1 MFICLIA
8 DNAKKEGF
16 GKNNIVDYLKHQKH
30 LRHVEAA
37 EAALAEAMK
46 EGGGEL
52 FLSNIVLHG
61 PPGAGKSSLKRII
74 IGQPPLPKHEQNATN
89 ILEKSVRAVCID
101 RVTASTT
108 ASGLFEVVDNE
119 QIIERLAGEVEALR
133 EGKVDKPISSLPS
146 QCSFVDTPRPVPIAE
161 IPSISVSSVNPATSE
176 GEVPSKDIPSVL
188 TSAEESIKKKLVD
201 AKTSSK
207 MFNSHWHHYVDS
219 GGQPQFLDVL
229 PLLYRSPSHFILVMR
244 MTEGLDD
251 RPKVRFYNQ
260 GDDVYELPDHLVL
273 TNREMIVRTCQIA
286 QSIAKA
292 TNGKFVPRV
301 FVIGTHKDKLG
312 FLSRFWY
319 RCIEKLNEEL
329 APIYELYSDVMIC
342 KSPEEFI
349 FSINAMS
356 KGKERQQYTE
366 EIQQHIQSATEDCGK
381 AVHVPLKWLT
391 LHLEIDKGEG
401 VVRMSECY
409 EVGRK
414 LGMREDRVHL
424 ALEFLNQAALILYYP
439 KDVPDLVLTKMDPFT
454 VRLSRLIKASFIPPD
469 NGPAKESIELRKKG
483 VFKKGFLKRVFKG
496 IEDHLISDED
506 FLKLLES
513 LKVAVHIG
521 GDEYFLPSALS
532 LEPPTEGSYFKNGP
546 IPLALLWGDLILP
559 HGFFL
564 TVAVELL
571 QKSRSRDSYEFEL
584 RTDKPQWRGEIQV
597 SEVEGKIPGVMK
609 LGDMKRWI
617 QVSYSSASPFC
628 PLVHQLVDSATQR
641 AIKRFYH
648 TGIGSPT
655 IGYVCS
661 LCEEKDHYCYLSAD
675 QLFVTCSKD
684 KDKTGQVTADISC
697 WTQGT

>member
-1 MFICLIA
+1 M
-8 DNAKKEGF
+8 
-16 GKNNIVDYLKHQKH
+16 
-30 LRHVEAA
+30 R
-37 EAALAEAMK
+37 

-52 FLSNIVLHG
+52 FLSNIILHG

-74 IGQPPLPKHEQNATN
+74 IGQPPLPKHKQNATD

-101 RVTASTT
+101 RVTSSET

-119 QIIERLAGEVEALR
+119 KIIERLAGDVEVLH
-133 EGKVDKPISSLPS
+133 EGKVDKPISSVPS
-146 QCSFVDTPRPVPIAE
+146 QSSFVDIPVSVTVSSA
-161 IPSISVSSVNPATSE
+161 ISTSSVNPTNSE

-188 TSAEESIKKKLVD
+188 TATEESIKKKLIMD

-229 PLLYRSPSHFILVMR
+229 PLLYRSPSHFIIVIR

-260 GDDVYELPDHLVL
+260 GDDVYKLPDNLVL
-273 TNREMIVRTCQIA
+273 TNEEMIDRTCQIA

-292 TNGKFVPRV
+292 TSGKFVPRV
-301 FVIGTHKDKLG
+301 FVMGTHKDKLG
-312 FLSRFWY
+312 FLSRTQN
-319 RCIEKLNEEL
+319 RRIRKVNEEL
-329 APIYELYSDVMIC
+329 APIYKLYRDVMIC

-349 FSINAMS
+349 FPINAMS

-366 EIQQHIQSATEDCGK
+366 EIQQHIRSATEKCGK

-424 ALEFLNQAALILYYP
+424 ALDFLNQAALILYYP

-454 VRLSRLIKASFIPPD
+454 GRLSRLIKASFIPPD
-469 NGPAKESIELRKKG
+469 NGPANESIELREKG
-483 VFKKGFLKRVFKG
+483 VFNKEFLKRVFKG
-496 IEDHLISDED
+496 IEDHLISDEE

-532 LEPPTEGSYFKNGP
+532 LEPPTEASSFENGP
-546 IPLALLWGDLILP
+546 VSLALLWGDLILP

-571 QKSRSRDSYEFEL
+571 QKSKGGDSYEFQL

-597 SEVEGKIPGVMK
+597 SEIKRKIPGVVK
-609 LGDMKRWI
+609 LGDKKRWI
-617 QVSYSSASPFC
+617 QVSYSSASTYC
-628 PLVHQLVDSATQR
+628 PLVHQLVHSATQR
-641 AIKRFYH
+641 AIERFHH

-655 IGYVCS
+655 IGYVCP
-661 LCEEKDHYCYLSAD
+661 LCKEKDHYCYLSAD
-675 QLFVTCSKD
+675 QHFVTCSKFD
-684 KDKTGQVTADISC
+684 SKTGRATADMSC